1 MKVNILIPYAVPFTV
16 MFKKDSK
23 VRGTFIRCEDIGFK
37 KLTRGKDFMLQASP
51 MEWGSSN
58 TCGLSPLEDVITI
71 ATSLA
76 PGKDLHNQQMAINSW
91 LKLGFKVISMNSSEE
106 IAALQSYFPD
116 IEFVKA
122 HRDGRDK
129 FTKPYIY
136 FDDCLAY
143 FAKSEST
150 ICGIVNSD
158 IYLLKEEFY
167 SFLKKEAIHSFVY
180 GSRVDVEIIGK
191 LNGTLFELG
200 FDYFFFNKQIIP
212 HYPQS
217 NFLIGLPM
225 WDFWAVLIPICFRI
239 PVKKVITPHAY
250 HIIHKTNWDHK
261 IWCVFRDEL
270 LRYIK
275 PTANL
280 PINTYSMYLLGVIA
294 KYSIEI
300 SLWDDDIYK

>member
-1 MKVNILIPYAVPFTV
+1 
-16 MFKKDSK
+16 
-23 VRGTFIRCEDIGFK
+23 
-37 KLTRGKDFMLQASP
+37 MLQPLP
-51 MEWGSSN
+51 MEWGSSS
-58 TCGLSPLEDVITI
+58 TCGSVPIEDAITI

-76 PGKDLHNQQMAINSW
+76 PGKDVHNQRMAINSW
-91 LKLGFKVISMNSSEE
+91 LRLGFKVVSINSPEE
-106 IAALQSYFPD
+106 IATLQSHFPD

-122 HRDGRDK
+122 DRDGRDK
-129 FTKPYIY
+129 FAKPYIY

-143 FAKSEST
+143 FANSDSR

-167 SFLKKEAIHSFVY
+167 AFLKQEAVDSFVY
-180 GSRVDVEIIGK
+180 GYRVDVEIIEE
-191 LNGTLFELG
+191 LNGELFELG
-200 FDYFFFNKQIIP
+200 FDYFFFNKQMTSY
-212 HYPQS
+212 YPQS

-225 WDFWAVLIPICFRI
+225 WDFWAVLIPICFKI

-261 IWCVFRDEL
+261 NWCVFRDEL

-275 PTANL
+275 PTVNL
-280 PINTYSMYLLGVIA
+280 PIRAYSMYILGVIA

-300 SLWDDDIYK
+300 SL